1 MDDFLHEEQIEY
13 LRCLRNAD
21 RILVAL
27 CLEPNVDLFE
37 AFASPYFSGKKTSST
52 NRREKQLARRE
63 IFHQMA
69 TAGNRTKSV
78 RPITTNR
85 RVDAQYSYLQFAN
98 HLRHYSSRWREASFE
113 EVLSLVVLLDQE
125 MKGHIDE
132 QTIFD
137 FCGDIDN
144 TRAMDRQN
152 PHRIIQTLLIHMID
166 RFHERSG
173 TALCRKDV
181 KEGFQ
186 ALTYHLRHKRHP
198 PVPILANYFQLKD
211 SKGNDDD
218 ADMVSDFWLKVFGS
232 CQADKAATVP
242 PASPPKAVGSL
253 LQTLSEFREQ
263 SAIIAEEI
271 RQSEDQV
278 VASQKLWQRL
288 QEMEDSL
295 KLAKLS
301 LEGQLQ
307 GQETAQ
313 PQDLPSEPSSIAFT
327 SVTEESTKV
336 ANSPVTKPVQQPT
349 VPTSAKLSIDDLKT
363 GSRPTTAP
371 LSASASQG
379 RSPLVSGGRSPLRR
393 ASSVGRMAFTSGRS
407 LLSPGEVRHEIQD
420 DSLKAVSGNR
430 LSASTSYLLRAQSE
444 QLALKHGLSTKVPLV
459 REKKPANPSIIRHPH
474 HHQSNGNR
482 NVFDPVLFTWV
493 PTKKPAKKP
502 DERFMTPKEMQLERE
517 KTHLLYH

>member
-21 RILVAL
+21 IILVAL

-69 TAGNRTKSV
+69 TAGNQKKPGRSNT
-78 RPITTNR
+78 PNR
-85 RVDAQYSYLQFAN
+85 RAEVRCTHLQFAN
-98 HLRHYSSRWREASFE
+98 HLRNYSSRWREASFE
-113 EVLSLVVLLDQE
+113 QVLSLVVLLDQE
-125 MKGHIDE
+125 MKGYIDE

-186 ALTYHLRHKRHP
+186 ALTHHLRHKQHP
-198 PVPILANYFQLKD
+198 SVPILANYFQMKD
-211 SKGNDDD
+211 SKRNDDEV
-218 ADMVSDFWLKVFGS
+218 DMVSDFWLKLLGIY
-232 CQADKAATVP
+232 QADKAATAP
-242 PASPPKAVGSL
+242 PASPPKVVGSL

-278 VASQKLWQRL
+278 EASQKLWQRL

-295 KLAKLS
+295 KMAKLS

-307 GQETAQ
+307 AQETAQ

-336 ANSPVTKPVQQPT
+336 ANSPVPKPVPQPT
-349 VPTSAKLSIDDLKT
+349 VPSSAKLSIDDLKT
-363 GSRPTTAP
+363 GARPTTAP

-407 LLSPGEVRHEIQD
+407 LLSPGEVRHEIRD

-430 LSASTSYLLRAQSE
+430 LSASTSYLLRAQAE

-459 REKKPANPSIIRHPH
+459 REKKPANPSIIRHPY